1 MNQVRGI
8 AGGDSGEKEKEKEKE
23 KDNELSYY
31 DGDMDRPW
39 EEEKGRDRAREEEE
53 DDPDFNRKFLLLTPA
68 NLGCMPPADDD
79 VSEPTRGTGAGV
91 APPSNVKTRGQG
103 QYWEEGEQGREKEK
117 HKENPRLEEAATA
130 TAEGDAHYVRQSANS
145 IAFLGES
152 SQGARR
158 AASGLHAPSG
168 AEGSLDTGY
177 LRQQHGTGYGHADP
191 HPEEFCT
198 TNAMRDHSRGTK
210 GGGGGGGGGGGV
222 AVLAVDTNQVLNYE
236 SAGYNQKSTFEGT
249 NSMILALDSRV
260 SSPLPDRQITPKQS
274 THGF

>member
-1 MNQVRGI
+1 MNQVHGI
-8 AGGDSGEKEKEKEKE
+8 TGGDSGEKEKEKESE
-23 KDNELSYY
+23 FSYY

-39 EEEKGRDRAREEEE
+39 EDEKEKGKARDEEE
-53 DDPDFNRKFLLLTPA
+53 DDPDYNRKFLLLTPA

-79 VSEPTRGTGAGV
+79 ISEPTRGTGAGA
-91 APPSNVKTRGQG
+91 APASNMKTRGQG

-117 HKENPRLEEAATA
+117 QKENPRLEEAATA
-130 TAEGDAHYVRQSANS
+130 TAEGDVHYVRQSTNS
-145 IAFLGES
+145 VAFLGES

-198 TNAMRDHSRGTK
+198 SNPLRDLSKGPRGA
-210 GGGGGGGGGGGV
+210 GAG
-222 AVLAVDTNQVLNYE
+222 AALAVDSNQMLNYE

-249 NSMILALDSRV
+249 NSMILAHDSRV
-260 SSPLPDRQITPKQS
+260 SSPLPERQATSKQS
-274 THGF
+274 THGY